1 MLVIG
6 YPVNYET
13 ICKFFNVS
21 SEEGIN
27 VEKLVKEKSELEF
40 YSTDKGQYIIGL
52 EVKEIR
58 DLWDK
63 FTSVDDALILI
74 LQKKKQAKE
83 LFEKAKIDL
92 SDFMIEK
99 MEGDPERVY
108 NPPLFLITFN
118 SF

>member
-1 MLVIG
+1 MLVVG

-21 SEEGIN
+21 SDAGID

-40 YSTDKGQYIIGL
+40 FSTDKGQYIIGL
-52 EVKEIR
+52 EIKEIR

-63 FTSVDDALILI
+63 FTPVDDALILI
-74 LQKKKQAKE
+74 LQKKKLAKE

-99 MEGDPERVY
+99 ME
-108 NPPLFLITFN
+108 
-118 SF
+118 

>member
-1 MLVIG
+1 MLIVG

-21 SEEGIN
+21 SEDGID
-27 VEKLVKEKSELEF
+27 VEKLIKEKSDLEF
-40 YSTDKGQYIIGL
+40 YSTDKGQFIIGL
-52 EVKEIR
+52 EVKEIG

-63 FTSVDDALILI
+63 FTPVDDALILI

-83 LFEKAKIDL
+83 LFKKAQIDL

-99 MEGDPERVY
+99 MEGSPERVY
-108 NPPLFLITFN
+108 NPALFLITF
-118 SF
+118 

>member
-1 MLVIG
+1 MLVVG

-21 SEEGIN
+21 SNEGID

-40 YSTDKGQYIIGL
+40 YLTDKGQFIIGL
-52 EVKEIR
+52 EIKEIR

-63 FTSVDDALILI
+63 FIPVDDALILI

-83 LFEKAKIDL
+83 LFEKAQANGTSNIQIQEKEDGFKI
-92 SDFMIEK
+92 
-99 MEGDPERVY
+99 Y
-108 NPPLFLITFN
+108 
-118 SF
+118 

>member
-1 MLVIG
+1 MLVVG

-21 SEEGIN
+21 SNEGID

-40 YSTDKGQYIIGL
+40 YLTDKGQFIIGL
-52 EVKEIR
+52 EIKEIR

-63 FTSVDDALILI
+63 FIPVDDALILI

-99 MEGDPERVY
+99 MEGEPERVF
-108 NPPLFLITFN
+108 NPPLYLI

>member
-1 MLVIG
+1 MLVVG

-21 SEEGIN
+21 SDEGID
-27 VEKLVKEKSELEF
+27 VEKLVNEKSELEF
-40 YSTDKGQYIIGL
+40 HSTDKGQYIIGL
-52 EVKEIR
+52 EIKEIR

-63 FTSVDDALILI
+63 FTPVDDALILI

-99 MEGDPERVY
+99 MEGYPERVY
-108 NPPLFLITFN
+108 NPSLFLI

>member
-1 MLVIG
+1 MLIIG

-13 ICKFFNVS
+13 ICKFFNVNS
-21 SEEGIN
+21 DEGID
-27 VEKLVKEKSELEF
+27 VEKLTKEKSELEF
-40 YSTDKGQYIIGL
+40 HSTDKGQYIIGL
-52 EVKEIR
+52 EVIEAR

-63 FTSVDDALILI
+63 FISVDDALVLI

-99 MEGDPERVY
+99 MEGYPERVY
-108 NPPLFLITFN
+108 NPPLFLITF
-118 SF
+118 

>member
-21 SEEGIN
+21 SEEGID
-27 VEKLVKEKSELEF
+27 VEKLTKEKSELEF
-40 YSTDKGQYIIGL
+40 HSTDKGQYILGL
-52 EVKEIR
+52 EVKEAR
-58 DLWDK
+58 DLWDN
-63 FTSVDDALILI
+63 FISVDDALVLI
-74 LQKKKQAKE
+74 LQKKKLVKE

-92 SDFMIEK
+92 SEFDLEK
-99 MEGDPERVY
+99 MEGEPERVY
-108 NPPLFLITFN
+108 NPPPYLI